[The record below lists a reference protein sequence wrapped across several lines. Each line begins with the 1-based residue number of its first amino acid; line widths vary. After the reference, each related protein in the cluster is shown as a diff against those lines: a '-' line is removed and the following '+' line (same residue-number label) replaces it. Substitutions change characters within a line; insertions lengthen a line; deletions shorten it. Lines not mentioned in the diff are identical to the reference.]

1 MVNPTTTNVLLQVP
15 LHGAEVD
22 TWDVPVNSDFTSLD
36 GFLGGVQTINA
47 AGLSPI
53 TLTAPAGAVTPAG
66 GPSQSQNAALKFT
79 GALTGNVPVTLP
91 LPGQMVVHNLTT
103 GPFVLSFRAIGSG
116 EVIAID
122 QGAVQR
128 IYNDGT
134 NVYFVDLPQVGT
146 YLDSCEATVPA
157 WIAACTKPPY
167 LNCDGSAFSGATFPY
182 LAQKLGGTT
191 LPDLRGVGRY
201 TLNQGTG
208 RITTAGSGIDGDTR
222 FSRGG
227 AQNVSLS
234 LAQLPTAITVA
245 GNITVATNPGE
256 VFPAT
261 SGANWGGPQNAA
273 STPAAFQ
280 ATIVNAPVLNRNT
293 LSGPNTLT
301 SNNTFGASHTNMPP
315 GTISGITL
323 IRAG

>member
-79 GALTGNVPVTLP
+79 GVLTGNVPVTLP

-134 NVYFVDLPQVGT
+134 NVYFVDLPQVGS
-146 YLDSCEATVPA
+146 YLDTCDSTFPA

-167 LNCDGSAFSGATFPY
+167 LLCNGGTFNAVTYPY
-182 LAQKLGGTT
+182 LNAKLGGNT
-191 LPDLRGVGRY
+191 LPDARGRVRAMLNLGSARLQAANGVNGDVNYSAGGTDSQTLVPSQIPSIVSSNGAQSITVTTNVPVIHDSPGNQALGPGTAGVG
-201 TLNQGTG
+201 
-208 RITTAGSGIDGDTR
+208 
-222 FSRGG
+222 
-227 AQNVSLS
+227 
-234 LAQLPTAITVA
+234 
-245 GNITVATNPGE
+245 
-256 VFPAT
+256 FPASPFNSPVTATGINTISVNSINT
-261 SGANWGGPQNAA
+261 SGLSHPNVQPTYIGG
-273 STPAAFQ
+273 
-280 ATIVNAPVLNRNT
+280 L
-293 LSGPNTLT
+293 
-301 SNNTFGASHTNMPP
+301 
-315 GTISGITL
+315 TL